1 MQYHKRLIFLS
12 IIFIFLSGL
21 LVGCSDPNDEYIQG
35 IWAAGDVHYWAEWVF
50 ENGYYTYTSMIS
62 IHGTTQQRYGYYRII
77 KSEGDQLILELTNDS
92 SSDPFDE
99 TAEIAITIDR
109 EADKL
114 KIGRNEYNR
123 VIARSLEETKP

>member
-50 ENGYYTYTSMIS
+50 ENGYYAYTSMIS